1 MVSRDF
7 ISGFLMGVGIS
18 SGCYGLYLMYI
29 GNKLKNLSRV
39 DNSIELVHIE
49 NKENKENN
57 MNCVD

>member
-18 SGCYGLYLMYI
+18 SVCYGLYLMYI

>member
-29 GNKLKNLSRV
+29 GNKLIQLNKTMEMEITNRRKSVELNIISDV
-39 DNSIELVHIE
+39 D
-49 NKENKENN
+49 
-57 MNCVD
+57 